1 MMFLFTNRLF
11 KYSYFLSAL
20 LPLNVLLLI
29 WFYLI
34 ERNETTSTILWI
46 KIYFIINIIVGLIS
60 LFLLTK
66 QLNGLKHFIKHQGK
80 EKIFVKNRYNT
91 GVRDFLL
98 STFLPILTS
107 FSFKDNLVAAF
118 IMVILFQVFLIIFY
132 LRSSDFMPNICLMLI
147 GYNVFEGV
155 LENQKKKT
163 VYCFSKSIK
172 IGLLIEKE
180 CNAVKVGDIDKAGNV
195 YWIIGE

>member
-1 MMFLFTNRLF
+1 M
-11 KYSYFLSAL
+11 
-20 LPLNVLLLI
+20 
-29 WFYLI
+29 
-34 ERNETTSTILWI
+34 
-46 KIYFIINIIVGLIS
+46 
-60 LFLLTK
+60 
-66 QLNGLKHFIKHQGK
+66 KHFIKHQGK